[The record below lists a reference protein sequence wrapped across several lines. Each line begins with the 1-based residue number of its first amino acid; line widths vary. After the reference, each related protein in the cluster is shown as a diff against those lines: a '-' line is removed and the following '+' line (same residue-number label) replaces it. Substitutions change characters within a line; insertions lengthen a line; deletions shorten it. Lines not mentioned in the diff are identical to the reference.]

1 MPRNQTCHLITGQR
15 YGFFTFRI
23 NRQNRINYFFL
34 RFFSFQSLIQ
44 HILFK
49 KCIHQLLYIGIL
61 FRGLVT
67 EGVIE
72 RLLYCINTDLAVF
85 GQEPEDGV
93 HSYRSL
99 AGNYPI
105 FFPICNGTQM
115 TVILGRTSKDP
126 VFKPCLRTLK
136 PEKSAPLSSRICHG

>member
-34 RFFSFQSLIQ
+34 RFFSFQSLIL

-49 KCIHQLLYIGIL
+49 KSIHQLLHIGIL

-105 FFPICNGTQM
+105 FFPMFKEGEDGDVQ
-115 TVILGRTSKDP
+115 GRTSSRTGTQPCP
-126 VFKPCLRTLK
+126 VILL
-136 PEKSAPLSSRICHG
+136 

>member
-23 NRQNRINYFFL
+23 NRQNRINYFCL
-34 RFFSFQSLIQ
+34 RFFFFQSLIL

-49 KCIHQLLYIGIL
+49 KCIHQLLHIGIL
-61 FRGLVT
+61 IREVFV
-67 EGVIE
+67 EDIIK
-72 RLLYCINTDLAVF
+72 RLAYCINPDLAVF

-93 HSYRSL
+93 HSYHSL

-105 FFPICNGTQM
+105 FFPMIKEGEDGDVQGRISTRTGRQPCQL
-115 TVILGRTSKDP
+115 IL
-126 VFKPCLRTLK
+126 L
-136 PEKSAPLSSRICHG
+136 

>member
-49 KCIHQLLYIGIL
+49 KCIHQLLHIGIL
-61 FRGLVT
+61 IREVFV
-67 EGVIE
+67 EDIIK
-72 RLLYCINTDLAVF
+72 RLAYCINPDLAVI

-93 HSYRSL
+93 HSYHSL

-105 FFPICNGTQM
+105 FFPMIKEGEDGDVQ
-115 TVILGRTSKDP
+115 GRTSSRTGTQ
-126 VFKPCLRTLK
+126 PCLVIL
-136 PEKSAPLSSRICHG
+136 L

>member
-15 YGFFTFRI
+15 YGFFTFRT
-23 NRQNRINYFFL
+23 NRQNRINYFCL
-34 RFFSFQSLIQ
+34 RFFSFQSLIL

-49 KCIHQLLYIGIL
+49 KSIHQLLHIGIL

-72 RLLYCINTDLAVF
+72 RLLYCILLDLAVF

-105 FFPICNGTQM
+105 FFPMFKEGEDGDVQ
-115 TVILGRTSKDP
+115 GRTSSRTGTQPCP
-126 VFKPCLRTLK
+126 VILL
-136 PEKSAPLSSRICHG
+136 

>member
-15 YGFFTFRI
+15 YGFFTFRL

-34 RFFSFQSLIQ
+34 RFFSFQSLIL

-49 KCIHQLLYIGIL
+49 KSIHQLLHIGIL

-72 RLLYCINTDLAVF
+72 RLLYCINTDFAVF

-105 FFPICNGTQM
+105 FFPMFKEGEDGDVQ
-115 TVILGRTSKDP
+115 GRTSSRTGTQ
-126 VFKPCLRTLK
+126 PC
-136 PEKSAPLSSRICHG
+136 PLILL

>member
-15 YGFFTFRI
+15 YGFFTFRL

-34 RFFSFQSLIQ
+34 RFFSFQSLIL

-49 KCIHQLLYIGIL
+49 KSIHQLLHIGIL

-72 RLLYCINTDLAVF
+72 RLLYCINTDFAVF

-105 FFPICNGTQM
+105 FFPMIKEGEDGDVQ
-115 TVILGRTSKDP
+115 GRTSSRTGRQPCP
-126 VFKPCLRTLK
+126 VILL
-136 PEKSAPLSSRICHG
+136 